1 MPAVLVLGVMA
12 PVELLMESPAGEA
25 LYVPPVYAPEPVR
38 VTDWVAVTDM
48 QKGVPAYEIVAAGRA
63 VIVMVLVAVTWAQP
77 PAAAMVLVTV

>member
-48 QKGVPAYEIVAAGRA
+48 QNGVPA
-63 VIVMVLVAVTWAQP
+63 
-77 PAAAMVLVTV
+77 